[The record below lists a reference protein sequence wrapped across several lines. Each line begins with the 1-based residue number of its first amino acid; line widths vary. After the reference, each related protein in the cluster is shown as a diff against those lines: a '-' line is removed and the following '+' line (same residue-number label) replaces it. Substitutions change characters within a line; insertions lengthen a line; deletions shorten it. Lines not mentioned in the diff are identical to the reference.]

1 MFLLSTSHFFW
12 KTRGKMICGLSSR
25 NGVML
30 RRYSSQKNINR
41 SDRRYGFVRFIWV
54 DDVKKHERQLD
65 NLILGG
71 LNYMRIS

>member
-1 MFLLSTSHFFW
+1 MWFEFKKWGDVKEVF
-12 KTRGKMICGLSSR
+12 IA
-25 NGVML
+25 
-30 RRYSSQKNINR
+30 KNINR